1 VDEDPDDLPS
11 PGFTA
16 YYPDLGVD
24 GAQENQNGD
33 HSGAQHSYQDADESQ
48 YQDTGAPEPE
58 HEAQQDQES
67 ATTQDNHQ
75 STYSDSHHGGVYR
88 HSSGLTFPQSITPDV
103 TQQAWT
109 STSATDYNQVP
120 AHSSSNV
127 GHTLVQHSEE
137 PTPTSVSFP
146 DHISP
151 TITRAS
157 TNRTHLPEKSWGSY
171 TSSQR
176 EAPATTST
184 ASDNLAN
191 ILGDNSWPEYSATD
205 ARQSSNLRTSPR
217 QSRKAAKAVDV
228 AAYHDGMRSV
238 SALAQAAMNNVS
250 KSASPVPQNNQYEAA
265 TATSRAKSRQGHR
278 ALAQAQTRTPVPSHA
293 GPARQQQRSVP
304 STAPAPVTSYST
316 ATDKNTASYKN
327 TSYYSNNTDQSSNQV
342 AYQPNYQQSTA
353 STTSSNF
360 PGYDS
365 YNTRTNHGS
374 NNNTM
379 PLSNATPQ
387 VATSYTSSTP
397 STTNQWP
404 DTSSSSQTR
413 NPLPYSAASS
423 QPASSSLNL
432 RPSANQ
438 AVQRSHG
445 MQSFNARPQPPA
457 HTQARSSTATSYGQQ
472 SQPAYNSYSSQ
483 PQQQQQ
489 ASSNPSHQGW
499 YVGNTSSSTAAYGT
513 SGGRGSGAAAA
524 SGSYS
529 GGGTGSHSGQHY
541 AQQQQQHGAQGQH
554 AHHAMNLSGHTYS
567 SMDQF
572 NILPGGSGH

>member
-1 VDEDPDDLPS
+1 MDEDPDDLPS

-16 YYPDLGVD
+16 YYPDLQG
-24 GAQENQNGD
+24 NQNGD
-33 HSGAQHSYQDADESQ
+33 HSGTQHPYQDADESQ
-48 YQDTGAPEPE
+48 YQDTEAPEPE
-58 HEAQQDQES
+58 HEAQQEQEQEQES
-67 ATTQDNHQ
+67 VTTQDNHQ
-75 STYSDSHHGGVYR
+75 STYSDSHHSGVYR

-103 TQQAWT
+103 TQQVWT
-109 STSATDYNQVP
+109 STSAADYNPAP

-127 GHTLVQHSEE
+127 GLTLGQHSEE

-146 DHISP
+146 DHTSP

-157 TNRTHLPEKSWGSY
+157 TNRTHVPEKSWGSY

-176 EAPATTST
+176 EAPVTTST
-184 ASDNLAN
+184 VSDNLAN
-191 ILGDNSWPEYSATD
+191 ILGDNSWPEYSAAE

-217 QSRKAAKAVDV
+217 QSRRAAKAVDV

-238 SALAQAAMNNVS
+238 SALAQAAINNVS
-250 KSASPVPQNNQYEAA
+250 KSASPVPQNPQHEPA

-293 GPARQQQRSVP
+293 RPARQQQRSAP
-304 STAPAPVTSYST
+304 SITPAPAASYST
-316 ATDKNTASYKN
+316 ATDKNTASYKT
-327 TSYYSNNTDQSSNQV
+327 TSYYSNNTDQSSNGV
-342 AYQPNYQQSTA
+342 AYQPNYHQNTS

-365 YNTRTNHGS
+365 YNTRTNHSSG
-374 NNNTM
+374 NTM

-397 STTNQWP
+397 STTNQWT

-423 QPASSSLNL
+423 TPASSSLNL

-445 MQSFNARPQPPA
+445 MQSFNVRPQPPA
-457 HTQARSSTATSYGQQ
+457 HTQPRSSTTTSYGQQ
-472 SQPAYNSYSSQ
+472 PQPAYNSYSSQ

-489 ASSNPSHQGW
+489 TSSNPNHQGW

-541 AQQQQQHGAQGQH
+541 AQQQQQHGAQPQH